1 MSELFN
7 FISDNFLFLLAAAV
21 GMLLIKSEQPILSML
36 AGANVLDPQDINKI
50 ISDEIVVVDAR
61 DKEKYLA
68 SHIKGALQIDIDYN
82 SIQHSKKKSGIILC
96 LNKHNSGIRTIKIL
110 KKIGYLNVYIIN
122 GGFEAWQDANLPIK
136 TRRSK

>member
-1 MSELFN
+1 
-7 FISDNFLFLLAAAV
+7 
-21 GMLLIKSEQPILSML
+21 MLLIKSEQPILSML